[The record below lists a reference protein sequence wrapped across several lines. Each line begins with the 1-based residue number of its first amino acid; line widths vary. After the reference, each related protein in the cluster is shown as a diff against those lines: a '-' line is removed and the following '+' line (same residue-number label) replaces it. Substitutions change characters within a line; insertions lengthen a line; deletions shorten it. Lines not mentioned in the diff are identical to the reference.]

1 MKRYDP
7 ATWNISHLINDPK
20 KRDFLIN
27 RTNNPLERFNKKL
40 NDLGLTHPSVM
51 QLLEALKKVSQ
62 DYVDDLF
69 LARRQTHHRVIHKEA
84 TIHKIPNNYA
94 GWKVPKK

>member
-1 MKRYDP
+1 MQKIRMSP
-7 ATWNISHLINDPK
+7 AYN
-20 KRDFLIN
+20 FLN
-27 RTNNPLERFNKKL
+27 TALTLERFDKKL

-62 DYVDDLF
+62 DYVDDLL
-69 LARRQTHHRVIHKEA
+69 LARRQTHHKVIHKEA